1 MEFPLLFP
9 LSGDCI
15 GAWGLKGC
23 RAAQAQ
29 LWHRTRLWAGCALPS
44 LPPSCPRERDKRESL
59 SAGETH
65 SRTCMDFCQK
75 KEWLQRGKHVAQD
88 GLGHGFL
95 GYSSTSHCVKGQ
107 PEGLCGW
114 GDMAELLFLLSQLL
128 FPVSNLFFSSFFFP
142 TKAQQSP
149 PELFFSIFCCKN
161 KFHDSAIYSNEKKKT
176 KTQQKTPS
184 YIHLNM
190 FPAYFF
196 SEMKQNRQ
204 EHLSFSASTEI
215 LCGPKTP
222 HPLHAS
228 KLNDFF

>member
-15 GAWGLKGC
+15 GAWGQKGC

-95 GYSSTSHCVKGQ
+95 GSSSTSHCVKGQ

-128 FPVSNLFFSSFFFP
+128 FPFSNLFFFL
-142 TKAQQSP
+142 
-149 PELFFSIFCCKN
+149 LFFLLK
-161 KFHDSAIYSNEKKKT
+161 HSNRPQSCFSRSSVAKINSTTQLYILTRKKKP
-176 KTQQKTPS
+176 KHNKK
-184 YIHLNM
+184 HLHI
-190 FPAYFF
+190 F
-196 SEMKQNRQ
+196 
-204 EHLSFSASTEI
+204 I
-215 LCGPKTP
+215 
-222 HPLHAS
+222 
-228 KLNDFF
+228 